1 MSPAQDWSTQN
12 SEGVT
17 GSPPCISPKCIHS
30 QKPHT
35 QPGQEAEEKAMIY
48 ESGVLLFRS
57 QLDSNFLLDLGQDH
71 LLLWTSVFFKRNKRL
86 GLDDFKGVSELL
98 K

>member
-1 MSPAQDWSTQN
+1 
-12 SEGVT
+12 
-17 GSPPCISPKCIHS
+17 
-30 QKPHT
+30 
-35 QPGQEAEEKAMIY
+35 MIY